1 MAVGKG
7 SINRVSK
14 AVDEKIVAPVE
25 VKKEAAKPATPA
37 KATPAKKTT
46 TKKPAAKKTTPAK
59 KTVVSKP
66 STQVE
71 KVIGKK
77 DTHYGLGSTLPTF
90 LM

>member
-14 AVDEKIVAPVE
+14 AVDEKVVAPAETKAVE
-25 VKKEAAKPATPA
+25 AKKPAAKAA
-37 KATPAKKTT
+37 PAKKTT
-46 TKKPAAKKTTPAK
+46 RKPAAK

-66 STQVE
+66 DVQVE
-71 KVIGKK
+71 KIIGKK
-77 DTHYGLGSTLPTF
+77 DVHYGVGSELPTF